1 MKCVRNILIYT
12 LNVMIQVS
20 VIAFKN
26 TWENWGNYFVF
37 HEKICLVYFSSVL
50 EGLLPM
56 PAGTKFLSQKT
67 CIIVLLAA
75 TSFFL

>member
-37 HEKICLVYFSSVL
+37 HEKILTSLFFQCSGRTFANACWNKIFTSENLYY
-50 EGLLPM
+50 
-56 PAGTKFLSQKT
+56 
-67 CIIVLLAA
+67 CI
-75 TSFFL
+75 TY